1 MAIYACALGAPMAR
15 SFAHTEILLAYAK
28 AQHALT
34 AQRNLYMIRPRAGA
48 NDTSQL
54 ISWPYAW
61 AEDDVVL

>member
-15 SFAHTEILLAYAK
+15 SFTHTEILLACAK

-34 AQRNLYMIRPRAGA
+34 AQRNLYIVYMIQLRASA

-54 ISWPYAW
+54 ISSPY
-61 AEDDVVL
+61 VGRR

>member
-15 SFAHTEILLAYAK
+15 SFAHTAAEILLACAK

-34 AQRNLYMIRPRAGA
+34 AQRNLYMIWPRASA

-54 ISWPYAW
+54 ISSPY
-61 AEDDVVL
+61 VSRR

>member
-15 SFAHTEILLAYAK
+15 SFAHTEILLACAK

-54 ISWPYAW
+54 ISSPY
-61 AEDDVVL
+61 VGRR